1 VADATV
7 LSLGPSLRWDDGRW
21 GCGLPKGTGQR
32 HMSVFALIDC
42 NNFFVSC
49 ERVFRPDLEGRPVV
63 VLSSNDG
70 CAVSRSQEA
79 KALGIPMAA
88 PAFKYLHLFKE
99 HGVLSFSA
107 NFELYG
113 DISSRITNLLMSITP
128 HTEVYS
134 VDESFLDLSQ
144 LDIKDY
150 TAWGLEVR
158 RQVLQY
164 IGVPVS
170 IGIAPS
176 KTLAKLGSDRAKKDP
191 ELGGVLS
198 LGFGENPD
206 DDFRLAQ
213 VPIEDIWGVGWRLA
227 PKLKAEGVHSAR
239 DLKYFPIKRA
249 SQMMGVHGRQMV
261 AELNNI
267 SCLPL
272 MMTHKPQQQIMR
284 GRMFGEDT
292 NQQSAVEAAVA
303 SLTAKAAVA
312 LRREHRLACQAAIII
327 RTNRHKP
334 GYQQRSQV
342 VQFDVPT
349 ADTGHICKALVTALG
364 DIFSASQFYHKADV
378 MLFDLVPDGVLQTD
392 LFDQQARPLRYDREK
407 SRMAAVDTLNARYGP
422 NLVRYAAQDL
432 SQRWRPRHR
441 LGSPNYT
448 SRWDELPVIK
458 T

>member
-1 VADATV
+1 MKR
-7 LSLGPSLRWDDGRW
+7 PI
-21 GCGLPKGTGQR
+21 
-32 HMSVFALIDC
+32 FALIDC

-49 ERVFRPDLEGRPVV
+49 ERIFRPDLENKPVV

-70 CAVSRSQEA
+70 CAVSRSNEV

-88 PAFKYLHLFKE
+88 PAFKYLHVFKE
-99 HGVLSFSA
+99 HNIVSFSA

-113 DISSRITNLLMSITP
+113 DISSRIINLLMSITP

-134 VDESFLDLSQ
+134 VDESFLDLSE
-144 LDIKDY
+144 LDIENY
-150 TAWGLEVR
+150 TDWGLEVR
-158 RQVLQY
+158 RQILQFV
-164 IGVPVS
+164 GVPVS

-176 KTLAKLGSDRAKKDP
+176 KTLAKLASERAKKDP

-198 LGFGENPD
+198 LGLGENSD
-206 DDFRLAQ
+206 DDFRLSRT
-213 VPIEDIWGVGWRLA
+213 PISDIWGIGWRLA
-227 PKLKAEGVHSAR
+227 PKLKAQGVHTAY
-239 DLKYFPIKRA
+239 DLKYFSIKRA
-249 SQMMGVHGRQMV
+249 SQMMGVHGRQLV

-272 MMTHKPQQQIMR
+272 QMSHKPQQQIMR
-284 GRMFGEDT
+284 GRQFGEDT
-292 NQQSAVEAAVA
+292 SDKSAVEAAVA
-303 SLTAKAAVA
+303 SLTAKAAA
-312 LRREHRLACQAAIII
+312 TLRREHRLARQAAVAI

-349 ADTGHICKALVTALG
+349 ADTGTICSALVKALD
-364 DIFSASQFYHKADV
+364 DIFSASQTYHKADV
-378 MLFDLVPDGVLQTD
+378 MLFDFVHDDALQTD
-392 LFDQQARPLRYDREK
+392 LFDQEERPLRYAREK
-407 SRMAAVDTLNARYGP
+407 SRMAAVDALNARFGP
-422 NLVRYAAQDL
+422 NHVRYAAQNL

-448 SRWDELPVIK
+448 SNWDELPVIR